1 MPTGVLRDP
10 RGLSAVSA
18 PESSYNSKLLSGT
31 EEKATS
37 SRAWCIA
44 TWYDGASMSIWES
57 YHIASRSRKDGERR
71 KGTDQ
76 LEVDFVA
83 NQVNRGAASK
93 RPLEFV
99 VVRNDTVPWHDE
111 QGILFVGLERFL
123 LDEQAVDLWAS
134 FPGRTMGPAALSGG
148 VFGISG
154 TGRGKSRGAFGRGC
168 APPRKGR
175 PPPDGIEPNGGGQ
188 DAGPYGSGGRATC
201 PSSSPSGA
209 PRRP

>member
-1 MPTGVLRDP
+1 
-10 RGLSAVSA
+10 
-18 PESSYNSKLLSGT
+18 
-31 EEKATS
+31 
-37 SRAWCIA
+37 
-44 TWYDGASMSIWES
+44 MSIWES
-57 YHIASRSRKDGERR
+57 CRIASRSRKDGERR

-168 APPRKGR
+168 APPPQGKAAPGRNRTERGR
-175 PPPDGIEPNGGGQ
+175 PGCRTLWERGSRYMSLIQPLRRAAAAMSRPASAREDHRSGFLPSPVPGTPGGISRVLVTAKPE
-188 DAGPYGSGGRATC
+188 AA
-201 PSSSPSGA
+201 SPA
-209 PRRP
+209 MAVL